1 MEHLT
6 VHLDLHWHLP
16 FVFGHQSV
24 SVSKRLLFYFF
35 LPFFVPFQCLN
46 CRRFYWTCRVQHRNL
61 PEWNFALFQTFL
73 LNWFLQFLILQFFF
87 PFQSNHTIYFL
98 FRVCNDRLKYEFFW
112 FEGTFKLSAQYG
124 RKLSLQ
130 IQGKWYFLKL
140 GILKFRK
147 FLFWIVVVRGCSA
160 EEESSLMITWKGISY
175 FLLNVRAHLVS
186 EGVVE
191 FNFSVVNRFEVDLL
205 GCH

>member
-1 MEHLT
+1 MEHLI
-6 VHLDLHWHLP
+6 VHLDFHWHLP
-16 FVFGHQSV
+16 IVLGHQSV

-46 CRRFYWTCRVQHRNL
+46 CWRFYWTCRVQHRNS
-61 PEWNFALFQTFL
+61 PERNFALFQTFL
-73 LNWFLQFLILQFFF
+73 LNWFLQFLILQLFF

-98 FRVCNDRLKYEFFW
+98 FRVCNDWVKYEFFR
-112 FEGTFKLSAQYG
+112 FKGAFKLSTQYG
-124 RKLSLQ
+124 GKLSLQ
-130 IQGKWYFLKL
+130 IEGKRYFLKI

-147 FLFWIVVVRGCSA
+147 FLFWIVVVRGCST
-160 EEESSLMITWKGISY
+160 EKESSLMIAWKGISD
-175 FLLNVRAHLVS
+175 FLLNVRAHLIS

-191 FNFSVVNRFEVDLL
+191 FNFSVVNSFEVVLL